1 MIKIMPE
8 AAKTAEPHAVNFEK
22 NKNQKHGSLKQIK

>member
-8 AAKTAEPHAVNFEK
+8 APEIAEPHAVNFEK
-22 NKNQKHGSLKQIK
+22 KQKPKVRKSSNR